1 MAVYIQGERDCGMTE
16 IFGYG
21 FDVISIFKADSGEGM
36 ADQKTGGT
44 QESPAPGAGP
54 GFS

>member
-1 MAVYIQGERDCGMTE
+1 MTIHVQSEGNCGVTE
-16 IFGYG
+16 VFGNR
-21 FDVISIFKADSGEGM
+21 FDVIAIFNADGGEGM